1 MACGAT
7 LKRSLDFDPL
17 HTVVST
23 SPSHAPIV
31 ARTPPSKRRRL
42 SPRCG
47 SVISNSECRMSA
59 GSPSQ
64 SSSSLNPSPF
74 KPMHP
79 ISSEAILKNI
89 FDEYK
94 RMKRR
99 RQLQMTPGT
108 SSNSE
113 VDHQNLQSFTLA
125 QASGSS
131 PFHQSSQ
138 HQHPSSSNGSSAGE
152 QLPDKKLS
160 NTPML
165 TMKQVGM
172 ICERLLKE
180 QEEKL
185 RSEYDKVL
193 VTKLSEQYDAFVK
206 FNYDQVQRR
215 LNECPASY
223 VS

>member
-47 SVISNSECRMSA
+47 SVFSNAECRMSS

-99 RQLQMTPGT
+99 RQLQLTPDTPSASDTGT
-108 SSNSE
+108 
-113 VDHQNLQSFTLA
+113 QNLQNFTLA
-125 QASGSS
+125 HASGSS
-131 PFHQSSQ
+131 APFQ
-138 HQHPSSSNGSSAGE
+138 PSSPLPSTSGAAE
-152 QLPDKKLS
+152 QQQDKKVT
-160 NTPML
+160 NTPLL

-185 RSEYDKVL
+185 RSEYEKVL
-193 VTKLSEQYDAFVK
+193 VLKLSEQYDAFVK